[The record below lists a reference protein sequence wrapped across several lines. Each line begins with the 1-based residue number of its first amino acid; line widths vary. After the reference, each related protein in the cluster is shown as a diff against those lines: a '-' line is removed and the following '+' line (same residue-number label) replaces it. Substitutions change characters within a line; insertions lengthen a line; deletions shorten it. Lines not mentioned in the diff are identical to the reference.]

1 MTAIDAWSSL
11 RATSYRDIGNM
22 STKIDEIDDMKDL
35 FEIMESFGLS
45 TKGYKG
51 VDGMKTRL
59 LEYLKDLEGS
69 SKRKVGEVSIIISL
83 ETMRYFLSSEIDIL
97 FTGKQGDNGKMLS
110 SLNNIRVGDKR
121 YANLDR
127 TV

>member
-1 MTAIDAWSSL
+1 
-11 RATSYRDIGNM
+11 M

-51 VDGMKTRL
+51 IDGMKTRL

-69 SKRKVGEVSIIISL
+69 SKRKVGEVSIII
-83 ETMRYFLSSEIDIL
+83 
-97 FTGKQGDNGKMLS
+97 
-110 SLNNIRVGDKR
+110 
-121 YANLDR
+121 
-127 TV
+127 